1 MRDGDTVKVER
12 AGDVI
17 PAIAE
22 RVPTPGE
29 IRATPFTM
37 PDNCPVCGSA
47 VARDGAYFYCTGQ
60 AACPA
65 QLKGA
70 IEHFAAKSALNI
82 EGLGK
87 KTVAQ
92 LVDRGLVRDLS
103 DIYTLN
109 REQIVGLEGF
119 AERSATLLLDAIA
132 QSKTVSLDRFLLGLG
147 IRQVGQHIAVVLAQ
161 AFGSLDA
168 IMSADQD
175 RLQAIK
181 EIGPEISSS
190 LASYFQEQS
199 NRRVI
204 DRLKQLGLSI
214 AEWPTRPGR
223 ASLPLAGKSFVFTG
237 GLATLSRDAAKS
249 LVERLGATV
258 SSSVSHKTAYVVAG
272 SDPGSKL
279 DLARKLEVPV
289 LNEDEFLALI
299 KQQEAR

>member
-1 MRDGDTVKVER
+1 
-12 AGDVI
+12 
-17 PAIAE
+17 
-22 RVPTPGE
+22 VPMPGE
-29 IRATPFTM
+29 TRSAPFSM
-37 PDNCPVCGSA
+37 PDRCPVCSSA
-47 VARDGAYFYCTGQ
+47 VAREGAYFYCTGQ

-70 IEHFAAKSALNI
+70 IEHFAAKPALNI

-103 DIYTLN
+103 DLYTLSH
-109 REQIVGLEGF
+109 EQLVGLEGF

-147 IRQVGQHIAVVLAQ
+147 IRQVGRHIATVLAGV
-161 AFGSLDA
+161 FGSLDA

-214 AEWPTRPGR
+214 TECPTSPGQ

-237 GLATLSRDAAKS
+237 GLATLSRDEAKS
-249 LVERLGATV
+249 LIERLGATI
-258 SSSVSHKTAYVVAG
+258 SSSVSKKTSYVVAG

-279 DLARKLEVPV
+279 EQARLSGVPV
-289 LNEDEFLALI
+289 LNEDEFLTLVKEQSAG
-299 KQQEAR
+299 